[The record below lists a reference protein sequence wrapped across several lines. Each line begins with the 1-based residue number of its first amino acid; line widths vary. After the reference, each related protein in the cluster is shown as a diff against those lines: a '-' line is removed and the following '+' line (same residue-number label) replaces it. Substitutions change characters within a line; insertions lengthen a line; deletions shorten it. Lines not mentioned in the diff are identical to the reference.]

1 MIYINIIILAKPF
14 LQPLQVYKVALYA
27 LGFTDGLD
35 GKESACN
42 AGDPGSISGLGI
54 SLGGGHGNP
63 LQYSCLENP
72 HRQRWLAGY
81 SSWGRKESNM
91 TEWLSTHTHTH
102 THTQSHLILTCTP
115 WGRCYFWC
123 ALSFTLFCRLGKAIQ
138 WSYVICL
145 KLASY

>member
-1 MIYINIIILAKPF
+1 MIYINIIIPAKPF

-42 AGDPGSISGLGI
+42 AGDPGSISGSGR

-91 TEWLSTHTHTH
+91 TEWLSTHTHTQTH
-102 THTQSHLILTCTP
+102 THTISPDSYLHTLRKVLFLMPTIFYLVLQTWKGNSVKLCD
-115 WGRCYFWC
+115 
-123 ALSFTLFCRLGKAIQ
+123 LS
-138 WSYVICL
+138 
-145 KLASY
+145 